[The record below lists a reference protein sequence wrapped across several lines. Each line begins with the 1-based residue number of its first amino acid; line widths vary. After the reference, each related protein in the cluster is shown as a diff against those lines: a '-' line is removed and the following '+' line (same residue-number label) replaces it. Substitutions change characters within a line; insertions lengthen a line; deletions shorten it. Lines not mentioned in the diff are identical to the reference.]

1 MAAALEQVVD
11 RRKQSSRDSKSTSII
26 SGQGLEGGAV
36 RTWWEISDALA
47 ERGEPRLSAQCVKDT
62 HDRAIKKLRAA
73 LAAEFGLRAD
83 E

>member
-1 MAAALEQVVD
+1 MAAALEQQVAD
-11 RRKQSSRDSKSTSII
+11 RRKQKSTSII
-26 SGQGLEGGAV
+26 SGQGLEDGAV

-73 LAAEFGLRAD
+73 LAAEFGLRVD